1 MTEEPNTVRWQD
13 LNEKMKERLR
23 QQLLTTIATLAAIVS
38 IAFVIQLLNN
48 QSVTFSAFGISIFNA
63 IFPYFAKFLTS
74 MEVLKSEGNKQRS
87 MYGKIA
93 FFRWANTAIVSRC
106 CFVFKFVKHMAFDC
120 HSLTKEWMYPSH

>member
-74 MEVLKSEGNKQRS
+74 MEVHKSEGNKQR

-106 CFVFKFVKHMAFDC
+106 CFVLKLVKHVTFDYL
-120 HSLTKEWMYPSH
+120 SLTKE